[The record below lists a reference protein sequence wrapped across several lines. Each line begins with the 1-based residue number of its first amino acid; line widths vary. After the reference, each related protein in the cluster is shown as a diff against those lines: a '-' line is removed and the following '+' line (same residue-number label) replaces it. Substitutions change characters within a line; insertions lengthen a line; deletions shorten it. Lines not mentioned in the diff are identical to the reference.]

1 MVGTVCVQTVGAALD
16 AVNVIT
22 RWTVDLEDCDRV
34 LRIETAS
41 ETVLEA
47 ATIVELMNRL
57 GFSCSELP

>member
-1 MVGTVCVQTVGAALD
+1 MAAAVCVQTVGAALN
-16 AVNVIT
+16 AVQVIT

-41 ETVLEA
+41 ESVLEA
-47 ATIVELMNRL
+47 ATVIELMNRL